1 MDFIVAKGVASE
13 AWKSVTVLESYIVI
27 EYQLVK
33 TPKPG
38 KPGYTTSSIKKV
50 PVEVTKFR
58 EKTEL
63 VSEEIEIYQEIAYL
77 DNYIDIDIE
86 LGKPGVA
93 SNDLQLKIKRS
104 DSIYYGLNY
113 GVYIFAPD
121 EEFGGVLEKLEVDTD
136 TNELVWTGRT
146 WRGML
151 EADIIDPGDNDYKIV
166 SGEANQVIAD
176 ILSDG
181 CGSFFSVSED
191 DTGISFTDYQF
202 DRYTSKLKGLTKMLA
217 TEGLRLDIRAESG
230 RPNGEFKVWV
240 AAVPI
245 QDMSTEIRYSQDNDV
260 RLRLNENQGGINHLI
275 CLGDGELADR
285 LRVDLYVTDKDGEK
299 YEGELERTAVYEYS
313 SVEGE
318 TTNEKLA
325 NLTAYGKERLKEL
338 SSSQSLEMTII
349 ETPGDIG
356 DIITGL
362 DRSTGLTLSKPI
374 TKKILRKNQDSE
386 TIEHLVEDSEEGTEG
401 IA

>member
-1 MDFIVAKGVASE
+1 MDFIIAKGVASE

-38 KPGYTTSSIKKV
+38 KPGYTTSSIKEV
-50 PVEVTKFR
+50 PVEVTKFC
-58 EKTEL
+58 EKTEM
-63 VSEEIEIYQEIAYL
+63 VSEEIESYQEIAYL

-136 TNELVWTGRT
+136 TNELVWIGRT

-176 ILSDG
+176 VLSDG

-191 DTGISFTDYQF
+191 DTGVSFTDYQF

-217 TEGLRLDIRAESG
+217 TEGLRLDIWAESG

-245 QDMSTEIRYSQDNDV
+245 QDLSEEIRYSQDNDIG
-260 RLRLNENQGGINHLI
+260 LKLNENQGGINHLI

-285 LRVDLYVTDKDGEK
+285 LRLDLYVTDPEGNK
-299 YEGELERTAVYEYS
+299 YEGEQERVAVYEYS
-313 SVEGE
+313 SVEGD
-318 TTNEKLA
+318 TTEEKLA
-325 NLTAYGKERLKEL
+325 NLEAYGKERLKEL
-338 SSSQSLEMTII
+338 SNSQSMEMTIA

-362 DRSTGLTLSKPI
+362 DRATGLKLSKPI
-374 TKKILRKNQDSE
+374 TKKILRKQQDSE
-386 TIEHLVEDSEEGTEG
+386 TIEHLVEDSEEGTEE